1 MNTKVLQIN
10 LRERQRT
17 ARALDQAAK
26 AILAGGIVIYP
37 TETAYGMGA
46 DATNPAALKKVCDLK
61 KREIGKALSIITAD
75 LGMMREYG
83 NINPIVEYLANAF
96 LPGPLTLVVEK
107 TDKLPDEISPD
118 KSIAFRIPS
127 NHFARGLVS
136 TVGSPITATSANISG
151 ESQIYRETEVIQA
164 FDGKVPIILT
174 TGDLAEVPPSTI
186 LDTRIYPPK
195 ILREGPIPWHEIKTV
210 LDKIT
215 EEKQ

>member
-37 TETAYGMGA
+37 TETSYGMGA
-46 DATNPAALKKVCDLK
+46 DATNPAALKRVCDLK
-61 KREIGKALSIITAD
+61 KRGIGKALSIITAD

-83 NINPIVEYLANAF
+83 NISPIAEYLANAF

-107 TDKLPDEISPD
+107 TGKLPEEISPD
-118 KSIAFRIPS
+118 KSVAFRIPS
-127 NHFARGLVS
+127 NHFARGLVG
-136 TVGSPITATSANISG
+136 TVGRPITATSANISG
-151 ESQIYRETEVIQA
+151 ESQIYREADVVRA
-164 FDGKVPIILT
+164 FEGKVPIILT

-186 LDTRIYPPK
+186 LDTRAYPPQ

-215 EEKQ
+215 GEKQ